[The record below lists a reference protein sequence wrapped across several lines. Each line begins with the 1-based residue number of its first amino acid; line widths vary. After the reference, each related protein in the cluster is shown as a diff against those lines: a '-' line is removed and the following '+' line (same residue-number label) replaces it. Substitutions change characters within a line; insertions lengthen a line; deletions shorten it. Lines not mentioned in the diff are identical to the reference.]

1 MRKNLLITPVA
12 VLLVSGAMSLSAQDF
27 TAGSLAGRVTGPD
40 GRPLR
45 GVTVTLNSP
54 SLLQPRQFTTDAT
67 GQFRAQMLS
76 GGNYTVTYT
85 LSGYLTR
92 RMTTYVAAGQ
102 IIRGDMQLKPM
113 DVQAETVE
121 IVATSAQQVD
131 KTDTVVQS
139 SLSQQKL
146 IELTGGADVWSLI
159 SVIPGARSMGSDFR
173 IRGGTQRGTKMLL
186 DGNNITNMAEGTGYG
201 VNYPLTDAIESVAV
215 IQSPLNARYGNTDGG
230 LISFVLNKGSN
241 EFKGAVRVSL
251 NREGDLWNEVSSYP
265 DNAGWAY
272 DITPGDD
279 TLRKE
284 YQFYLSGPLW
294 KDHITFSW
302 TSGNTPT
309 RKWLAY
315 QYQSTGNIWVS
326 GNGSAIDPSRHRIG
340 TYFKG
345 PNDEVIRKA
354 EMLNASDPMNRIP
367 QKTVSKEDTYALF
380 WQVTQNHQLE
390 WSYMETNNSRL
401 NPMNYNMADMNTN
414 PAIADQG
421 DGLQRRWTLAYKGII
436 GASGLLEARI
446 GSSTQAWYNVPV
458 DGRPKYSVH
467 VLTMP
472 SLNPKN
478 PNGNLDDPTNYLAN
492 GILDVN
498 IVRNDSVNNSIGGD
512 FGTYDFNATNE
523 GPGDTTT
530 NQPINVNY
538 QHILDNKLGQH
549 IIDVGFQREK
559 SAWINPNLYSGGSTN
574 VNAERRIMSPGH
586 IASDLQLSDIRNRTG
601 TINLADYRDRFIV
614 FNMNYATFNSVDPY
628 AFSRFN
634 KGSNQNEPQDGTMR
648 LLDWNN
654 GQGYGRIA
662 VDNRYGTPS
671 NGNSLWPMMAQQYS
685 LGNSSAYQ
693 DLYVQQMSYYLND
706 LWTINDHHSVMGG
719 VRFDNYKVWSQD
731 QGDIY
736 SYSIPTLRFDYKFDV
751 HGDQKRVFNVS
762 WGQFH
767 NMAPASSWGAFA
779 NRGVKE
785 MIWNVGPT
793 DGKPYLVEFEKIMDE
808 KNYRTIVDNVA
819 GKSVNKIAD
828 GYKGLVSTEL
838 TLGVRFNLD
847 NGGTLRASYI
857 KRSIA
862 NDNAY
867 LYNGWVDHPDG
878 SGTKV
883 ISRLL
888 DNMDVERS
896 YNSVE
901 LEWNVPV
908 TKRLDFGGSY
918 TFARQMESNTGD
930 ANVPGKGAFKSI
942 YYWKYYDE
950 QFTFPHYGYK
960 PTRLVAPEHYLN
972 AYINYDLTYG
982 KVKSNAALRFAYTSS
997 GPSPRTYTYEMGFPI
1012 IPGITTSN
1020 AGEGQP
1026 SPMPLGATIGGTRS
1040 VYYNINR
1047 TGGADDWSLNLTYNL
1062 EVPVTNRV
1070 NWFATFMVYNPF
1082 NHRGR
1087 TSGYDLSEVGSGINS
1102 VIPKDIYRLNGSI
1115 YRPARDPYPNGY
1127 ILTYYGD
1134 MYDNL
1139 FAPFYVQGGRSI
1151 GLQTG
1156 LRF

>member
-102 IIRGDMQLKPM
+102 VIRGDMQLKPI

-294 KDHITFSW
+294 KDHISFSW
-302 TSGNTPT
+302 NSQNTPT
-309 RKWLAY
+309 RKSLAR
-315 QYQSTGNIWVS
+315 QYQSTGGIWVS
-326 GNGSAIDPSRHRIG
+326 GNGSGYHPSRYRVG
-340 TYFKG
+340 TYFQG
-345 PNDEVIRKA
+345 PNGEVIRKA
-354 EMLNASDPMNRIP
+354 EMLNASDPMNTIP
-367 QKTVSKEDTYALF
+367 QKLVSKDDTYALF
-380 WQVTQNHQLE
+380 WQVTQNHQVE
-390 WSYMETNNSRL
+390 WSYMETINNRL
-401 NPMNYNMADMNTN
+401 NPLNYNMADMNTN
-414 PAIADQG
+414 PALADRG
-421 DGLQRRWTLAYKGII
+421 DGLQRRWNLAYKGII
-436 GASGLLEARI
+436 GASGLLEFRM
-446 GSSTQAWYNVPV
+446 GKSTQSWFNVV
-458 DGRPKYSVH
+458 ADGRPKYNVT

-472 SLNPKN
+472 SLNPR
-478 PNGNLDDPTNYLAN
+478 NGVINNDPSNYLAN
-492 GILDVN
+492 GVLDANLPNRGNVT
-498 IVRNDSVNNSIGGD
+498 GG
-512 FGTYDFNATNE
+512 GISTYSFNATNE
-523 GPGDTTT
+523 GPGDTAT
-530 NQPINVNY
+530 NEPINLNY
-538 QHILDNKLGQH
+538 QHILQTKLGQH

-559 SAWINPNLYSGGSTN
+559 SAWVNPNMYSTSGGT
-574 VNAERRIMSPGH
+574 NAERRIFTPGY
-586 IASDLQLSDIRNRTG
+586 IARDLQLNDIYNPNG
-601 TINLADYRDRFIV
+601 ANINVDDYRDRFIV

-628 AFSRFN
+628 GFSRFN
-634 KGSNQNEPQDGTMR
+634 TGGATNEPRDGDM
-648 LLDWNN
+648 LLTAWNN
-654 GQGYGRIA
+654 GQGYGRSI
-662 VDNRYGTPS
+662 G
-671 NGNSLWPMMAQQYS
+671 NGNTLWPMMFVQYGGA
-685 LGNSSAYQ
+685 LQ
-693 DLYVQQMSYYLND
+693 EVYVQQMSYYLND

-719 VRFDNYKVWSQD
+719 LRYDMYRVWDSQRA
-731 QGDIY
+731 GDIY
-736 SYSIPTLRFDYKFDV
+736 SYSIPTLRFDYKFDI

-767 NMAPASSWGAFA
+767 NMAGVSSWAAFVT
-779 NRGVKE
+779 RGVRE
-785 MIWNVGPT
+785 MVWNIGPK
-793 DGKPYLVEFEKIMDE
+793 DGKPYLETFDAIMNE
-808 KNYRTIVDNVA
+808 NNYRTISDNVSGA
-819 GKSVNKIAD
+819 AVNKVAD
-828 GYKGLVSTEL
+828 GYKGLVSTEF

-847 NGGTLRASYI
+847 NGGSLRATYI

-862 NDNAY
+862 NDNGHFF
-867 LYNGWVDHPDG
+867 NGMVNNPNGD
-878 SGTKV
+878 GTKV

-888 DNMDVERS
+888 DNLDVERS

-901 LEWNVPV
+901 LEWNIPV

-918 TFARQMESNTGD
+918 NFARQMESNGGD
-930 ANVPGKGAFKSI
+930 ANVPGKTANKAL
-942 YYWKYYDE
+942 YWWKEYDE

-960 PTRLVAPEHYLN
+960 PTRLVAPEHSLS

-982 KVKSNAALRFAYTSS
+982 KVKSNAALRFANTSAGPNPRSYLYT
-997 GPSPRTYTYEMGFPI
+997 MGYPI
-1012 IPGITTSN
+1012 IQGISTSE
-1020 AGEGQP
+1020 AGEG
-1026 SPMPLGATIGGTRS
+1026 MPATAGQLSISDSRTIF
-1040 VYYNINR
+1040 YNINR
-1047 TGGADDWSLNLTYNL
+1047 TGGTDSWSLNLTYNL

-1070 NWFATFMVYNPF
+1070 NWFATFTVYNPF
-1082 NHRGR
+1082 NHIGR
-1087 TSGYDLSEVGSGINS
+1087 DGEYGMDSDNGIGY
-1102 VIPKDIYRLNGSI
+1102 VIPKNLYYSNGSL
-1115 YRPARDPYPNGY
+1115 YKEARNPYPNGY
-1127 ILTYYGD
+1127 ILTRYGD
-1134 MYDNL
+1134 ASDNL
-1139 FAPFYVQGGRSI
+1139 FAPFNVQGGRSI

>member
-1 MRKNLLITPVA
+1 MRKNLLITPIAMVLVA
-12 VLLVSGAMSLSAQDF
+12 GATSLSAQDF
-27 TAGSLAGRVTGPD
+27 TTGTLAGRVTGPN
-40 GRPLR
+40 GQPLA
-45 GVTVTLNSP
+45 GVTVVLNSP
-54 SLLQPRQFTTDAT
+54 SLLAPRQFTTDAT
-67 GQFRAQMLS
+67 GQFRAQMLM
-76 GGNYTVTYT
+76 GGNYTITYT

-102 IIRGDMQLKPM
+102 TIRGDMQLRPM

-121 IVATSAQQVD
+121 IVATSSQQVD

-159 SVIPGARSMGSDFR
+159 SVIPGARSMSSDFR
-173 IRGGTQRGTKMLL
+173 IRGGTQRGTKMLV
-186 DGNNITNMAEGTGYG
+186 DGSNITNMAEGTGYA
-201 VNYPLTDAIESVAV
+201 VRYPMTDAIESVAI

-251 NREGDLWNEVSSYP
+251 NREGDLWNEVSTYP
-265 DNAGWAY
+265 DNAGLAY
-272 DITPGDD
+272 DITPGND
-279 TLRKE
+279 TLTKS

-302 TSGNTPT
+302 TSENTPT

-315 QYQSTGNIWVS
+315 QYQSTTGIWVS
-326 GNGSAIDPSRHRIG
+326 GNGSTIDRSRYRVG
-340 TYFKG
+340 TYFEA
-345 PNDEVIRKA
+345 PNGEVIRKA
-354 EMLNASDPMNRIP
+354 EMLDASNPMNTIP
-367 QKTVSKEDTYALF
+367 RKQVRKDDTYTLF
-380 WQVTQNHQLE
+380 YQVTQNHQVE
-390 WSYMETNNSRL
+390 WSYMEAIGNNWNPTN
-401 NPMNYNMADMNTN
+401 YGMADMNAN
-414 PAIADQG
+414 PIFNDMGA
-421 DGLQRRWTLAYKGII
+421 GLQRRWNLAYKGII
-436 GASGLLEARI
+436 GTSGLLEARM
-446 GSSTQAWYNVPV
+446 GKSTQSWFNVQV
-458 DGRPKYSVH
+458 DGRPKHSVS
-467 VLTMP
+467 VLTI
-472 SLNPKN
+472 SSYNPKN
-478 PNGNLDDPTNYLAN
+478 PNGNLSDPTNYLSN
-492 GILDVN
+492 GLIDAYLN
-498 IVRNDSVNNSIGGD
+498 RQDSVNNSLGG
-512 FGTYDFNATNE
+512 GTSSYNFNANNE

-530 NQPINVNY
+530 NEPINVNY
-538 QHILDNKLGQH
+538 QHIMQTKLGQH

-559 SAWINPNLYSGGSTN
+559 SAWINANLYSGGTIN

-586 IASDLQLSDIRNRTG
+586 IASDLQPSDIFNYTG
-601 TINLADYRDRFIV
+601 TPLSEYRDKFIV
-614 FNMNYATFNSVDPY
+614 FNMKYATFNSVDPY

-634 KGSNQNEPQDGTMR
+634 KGSDQNEPRDGNM
-648 LLDWNN
+648 LLTAWDN
-654 GQGYGRIA
+654 GQGYRTGM
-662 VDNRYGTPS
+662 
-671 NGNSLWPMMAQQYS
+671 WPKMAQQYS

-693 DLYVQQMSYYLND
+693 DMYVQQMSYYLND

-736 SYSIPTLRFDYKFDV
+736 SYSIPTLRFDYKFDI
-751 HGDQKRVFNVS
+751 HGDQKRVVNVS

-767 NMAPASSWGAFA
+767 NMAGVSSWSAFF
-779 NRGVKE
+779 NRGVKD
-785 MIWNVGPT
+785 MIWWDEVDHT
-793 DGKPYLVEFEKIMDE
+793 DGKPYLVDFTQMMDE
-808 KNYRTIVDNVA
+808 NNYRTIVDSVA
-819 GKSVNKIAD
+819 GKKVNKVAD
-828 GYKGLVSTEL
+828 GYKGLVSTEF

-847 NGGTLRASYI
+847 NGGSLRAAYI

-867 LYNGWVDHPDG
+867 LYNGWVDNPNG
-878 SGTKV
+878 NGTKV

-930 ANVPGKGAFKSI
+930 ANSPGKSQFKSI

-960 PTRLVAPEHYLN
+960 PTRLVAPEHYFN

-997 GPSPRTYTYEMGFPI
+997 SPSPRTYTYEMGFPI

-1026 SPMPLGATIGGTRS
+1026 SPMPYGASIGGSRP

-1070 NWFATFMVYNPF
+1070 NWFATFTVYNPF
-1082 NHRGR
+1082 NHIGR
-1087 TSGYDLSEVGSGINS
+1087 TGGYDLSEMGNGINS
-1102 VIPKDIYRLNGSI
+1102 VIPNNIYRLDGSL
-1115 YRPARDPYPNGY
+1115 YKEARNPYPNGF
-1127 ILTYYGD
+1127 ILTNYGD
-1134 MYDNL
+1134 YYDNL